1 MSDVVLKG
9 ELHTSRADLEEAKDQ
24 VLNGPDTVL
33 VEGREPSMG
42 AFDMTE
48 GWFALSVLSFFW
60 ILENVYASDEVL
72 VDLARAQGATV
83 IYTRASDMEM
93 LDAVPIGI
101 KLLAAGAFYLLIPAS
116 IWVGFLTG
124 SQLTGA
130 YLLFLGI
137 VTPIFLVRGYELRG
151 TPNHREQHIALEIVE
166 AVHRGDD
173 ILAVV
178 GNGHLDKITDE
189 LPDDMDLEVLTP
201 EYGPWSVAH
210 LKDIGMPMFKA
221 ALVLFSVYL
230 LSVWITVQVVDSIT
244 VLLHLGAV

>member
-9 ELHTSRADLEEAKDQ
+9 ELHTSRADLKEAKDR
-24 VLNGPDTVL
+24 VMDAPDTVV

-42 AFDMTE
+42 PFDMAE

-60 ILENVYASDEVL
+60 ILENVYTSDGVL
-72 VDLARAQGATV
+72 VDLAEAQGANV
-83 IYTRASDMEM
+83 IYTRGSDMEM

-101 KLLAAGAFYLLIPAS
+101 KVLAAGAFYLLIPAS
-116 IWVGFLTG
+116 IWIGFLTG

-137 VTPIFLVRGYELRG
+137 VTPIFVVRGYELRA
-151 TPNHREQHIALEIVE
+151 TPNHREQSIALEIVE

-173 ILAVV
+173 ILAIV
-178 GNGHLDKITDE
+178 GNGHLERILDE
-189 LPDDMDLEVLTP
+189 LPNDLEP
-201 EYGPWSVAH
+201 EVIPPRYGPWSIPH

-221 ALVLFSVYL
+221 GLVLFSMYL

-244 VLLHLGAV
+244 ILLHIGPI

>member
-9 ELHTSRADLEEAKDQ
+9 ELHTSRADLEDAKDR
-24 VLNGPDTVL
+24 VLDGPDTVL
-33 VEGREPSMG
+33 VEGREPAMG
-42 AFDMTE
+42 PFDMTE

-72 VDLARAQGATV
+72 VDIAQAQGAEV

-93 LDAVPIGI
+93 LDAVPLGI
-101 KLLAAGAFYLLIPAS
+101 KILAAGAFYLLIPAS

-137 VTPIFLVRGYELRG
+137 VTPIFLVRGYELRDSK
-151 TPNHREQHIALEIVE
+151 NHREQIIALEIVE

-178 GNGHLDKITDE
+178 GKGHLEKITDE
-189 LPDDMDLEVLTP
+189 LPDDLDPEVIP
-201 EYGPWSVAH
+201 PQYGPWTFAH
-210 LKDIGMPMFKA
+210 LRDIGMPMFKA
-221 ALVLFSVYL
+221 GLVLFSVYL
-230 LSVWITVQVVDSIT
+230 LSVWLTVQVVDSIT
-244 VLLHLGAV
+244 VILHLGWV